1 MLWSLV
7 AAGAG
12 ALDPPLQGGLLAAGV
27 LGLGLHPRVSW
38 LASLTSRCA
47 TALTLFARVR
57 GRLMGWSVCGSAMV
71 VRPVGVDEDRPWVV
85 VPDDT
90 LATYSEGAGG

>member
-1 MLWSLV
+1 MQWSLV
-7 AAGAG
+7 AGG

-57 GRLMGWSVCGSAMV
+57 GRLLMGWSVCGSAMV
-71 VRPVGVDEDRPWVV
+71 VRPVGVDEGRPWVV